1 MEKENITY
9 KEAFTGPFYAD
20 DPGCYIWCK
29 NIFGNE
35 QMCFTVMIN
44 WKVPEEFE
52 RIKRAAALLNGDEG
66 AMPFKYVGYNFEEDV
81 IGVGDTE
88 EEAGN
93 PILLMRGWGYLTGT
107 GALHLKPEQARK
119 IQLDFMKWAV
129 RKFKGDESLKID

>member
-1 MEKENITY
+1 
-9 KEAFTGPFYAD
+9 
-20 DPGCYIWCK
+20 
-29 NIFGNE
+29 
-35 QMCFTVMIN
+35 MID
-44 WKVPEEFE
+44 WETPEEFE

-66 AMPFKYVGYNFEEDV
+66 VTPFKYVGYNFEEDV

-88 EEAGN
+88 EEAEN

-107 GALHLKPEQARK
+107 GALHLKSEQARE